1 MLTSTVSLVK
11 LSLSNIQPSGYFGPR
26 LLVAHLESL
35 PLLEELTVAFSIHI
49 LFPTTEREL
58 LGENGAPI
66 TLPCLKY
73 LRFGGVGTYLK
84 SLIAQIRVPLL
95 DRLTINL
102 CDQIAFAPPRLSY
115 MVNITKV
122 FNFSSAMVM
131 FHHYKVFVYMEHD
144 HGIVQVSVS
153 SLALREQIEVAAR
166 IYDALI
172 PTLSDVEKLSLFFY
186 QQESPR
192 RIWALNA
199 TWHDFLRRFIGVKLI
214 CTDNALFD
222 GLSYAL
228 QVDEVRSDPGFLPSL
243 QYVNAKGKRL
253 TTRRV
258 VGRPVQF
265 LLE

>member
-1 MLTSTVSLVK
+1 MTIVFSFPFPSTEWE
-11 LSLSNIQPSGYFGPR
+11 R
-26 LLVAHLESL
+26 LDE
-35 PLLEELTVAFSIHI
+35 I
-49 LFPTTEREL
+49 
-58 LGENGAPI
+58 GAPI

-73 LRFGGVGTYLK
+73 LRFGGLGAYLE

-95 DRLTINL
+95 DRLTIDL
-102 CDQIAFAPPRLSY
+102 CDQIAFAPPHLFR

-131 FHHYKVFVYMEHD
+131 FRLYEVFVYMEHD
-144 HGIVQVSVS
+144 HGIVQVSVG
-153 SLALREQIEVAAR
+153 SLALQEQIEVAAR

-186 QQESPR
+186 QQELPR
-192 RIWALNA
+192 HIWAENA

-222 GLSYAL
+222 ELSYAL
-228 QVDEVRSDPGFLPSL
+228 QVDEVRSDPGFLPNL
-243 QYVNAKGKRL
+243 QNVDAKDKSL

-258 VGRPVQF
+258 VGSPVQF
-265 LLE
+265 LSE